1 MAIRKTLRALAQQIP
16 VLKTWVKP
24 PCSAPTQAPPAPAPV
39 VAPVVAPA
47 PVAAPVV
54 APVVAP
60 VATPAP
66 APAAPAAVAA
76 PVPEANTVDEEK
88 IRKHREKT
96 KRGLLI
102 QLHKQGGHQS
112 LAELHDYSERRF
124 FVAHRAFSTLMEEF
138 VEEQLVIW
146 DATSGLVTL
155 TEEGRVY
162 AEVRNAG

>member
-1 MAIRKTLRALAQQIP
+1 MA
-16 VLKTWVKP
+16 
-24 PCSAPTQAPPAPAPV
+24 
-39 VAPVVAPA
+39 APVVAPA
-47 PVAAPVV
+47 PEVAPP
-54 APVVAP
+54 PVVAP
-60 VATPAP
+60 VAAVPA
-66 APAAPAAVAA
+66 
-76 PVPEANTVDEEK
+76 PEANTVDEEK

-96 KRGLLI
+96 KRGLLL

-146 DATSGLVTL
+146 DATTGVITL